1 MLSGEFERKLRRLN
15 SNLRIFCG
23 DDNSKPAGIYHVVH
37 GEYTEICGCDKNF
50 VPEYPWYNPDGS
62 IYRGG
67 WRRALKILINKDFI
81 DRKEAEKIFNTHL
94 EYKGVKRVLPKRP
107 NVAEA
112 ANRFGLSVTNQGA
125 IYG

>member
-1 MLSGEFERKLRRLN
+1 MLSGDFERRLRRLN

-23 DDNSKPAGIYHVVH
+23 DDDSKPAGIYHVVR
-37 GEYTEICGCDKNF
+37 GEYTEICGCDKNWL
-50 VPEYPWYNPDGS
+50 PEHIQYNEDGS
-62 IYRGG
+62 IRRGG
-67 WRRALKILINKDFI
+67 WRRTLKILINKGFI
-81 DRKEAEKIFNTHL
+81 DRRQAEKVFQTHL
-94 EYKGVKRVLPKRP
+94 EYKGTKRVLPKRP